1 MLTSGLEDFFG
12 TLEQRDLASLS
23 PHLHNGGDSEHP
35 FIQQIWIASLLSQD
49 SGQENQKGLE
59 IRELKAWWEKQILSE
74 SSQNKS
80 ILTNCSE
87 HAGGEPQAVR
97 VWNGDT

>member
-1 MLTSGLEDFFG
+1 MLQTKRGIL
-12 TLEQRDLASLS
+12 DLASLS
-23 PHLHNGGDSEHP
+23 PHLPGGGDTEHP
-35 FIQQIWIASLLSQD
+35 FIQQIRIASLLSQD

-59 IRELKAWWEKQILSE
+59 IRELKAWWGKQMLSE

-87 HAGGEPQAVR
+87 HSGGEPQALR
-97 VWNGDT
+97 VWNRDT